1 MPLFGNRENHDYVV
15 CAIDEWMYYF
25 AIIDFNT
32 HKENVM
38 EEALKNRPNQYTL
51 SAKEIH
57 SETMHIDP

>member
-25 AIIDFNT
+25 AIIDYNT
-32 HKENVM
+32 RKENVM

-51 SAKEIH
+51 SA
-57 SETMHIDP
+57 